1 MNGPAG
7 RGFPEAFAVGDGRRA
22 DREPRPAGHAR
33 VAYTAG
39 GGPAENFVGLLAE
52 LEATLISI
60 TLHGAVGRG
69 VDSKTM
75 GRGFETC

>member
-22 DREPRPAGHAR
+22 GREPRPAGRAL

-39 GGPAENFVGLLAE
+39 GGPAETSIGLWTE
-52 LEATLISI
+52 LEEYFDTHYPVWRSW
-60 TLHGAVGRG
+60 
-69 VDSKTM
+69 
-75 GRGFETC
+75 